1 MDKYYTKPCNF
12 YFGKNSISKIQKKK
26 SLPLNGNR
34 LVSFD
39 SIEIISR
46 KGSKILGILDV
57 KLLPKKVKYKVQQD
71 LKKIT
76 QKKSLKI

>member
-12 YFGKNSISKIQKKK
+12 YFGENSISKIKRKK
-26 SLPLNGNR
+26 SLPLHGNR

-46 KGSKILGILDV
+46 KSSKTLRILEV
-57 KLLPKKVKYKVQQD
+57 KLLPKKIKYKVQQD

-76 QKKSLKI
+76 QKKKV